1 MIESV
6 ERWFEGRGWTP
17 FPFQRE
23 VWRRYLAGESGLVHV
38 ATGFGKT
45 LAAWLGPVI
54 EGAAAPEARKAPAKR
69 GDAPPLAV
77 LWITP
82 MRALAQDLVKNLRE
96 VTGEVAP
103 GWLVEGRTGDTT
115 STDRGRQG
123 RRLPTALVT
132 TPESLSVLLSREDAA
147 ERFAHLQCVV
157 VDEWHELFGTK
168 RGVQTELGLARLRR
182 LAPGLRTWGLSATL
196 GNLPEAMESLLGARA
211 AEGAGAGALVES
223 DRRRALEVRSVV
235 PREIE
240 CFPWAGHMGLRL
252 LDEVAA
258 ALDTAQTALVF
269 TNTRAQAERWY
280 QALCYARYDDRDR
293 IALHHGSLDR
303 EQRAEVEA
311 GLAAGRYRAVVA
323 TSSLDLGVDF
333 SPVDLVVQVGSPKG
347 VARLAQR
354 AGRSGHAP
362 GLGSRLLCVPAHAL
376 ELVEFA
382 AAREALER
390 GESEPRAALQRPLD
404 VLAQHIVTVAVGGG
418 FIPDELLE
426 EVRTTHAFR
435 DLSDEE
441 WTWALDFTRFGGE
454 TLAGYERY
462 ARVVEGKG
470 GKLVIASRRTARDH
484 RLNIGTIVGY
494 GSLDVKFRG
503 GRRLGTIEEVFVS
516 RLRPGDAFTFSG
528 RSLELIKV
536 EDAAA
541 IVRVAS
547 NPATLVPRWF
557 GGRMPLSNELA
568 QAVRRAMSSVKETL
582 RTGESSGAPELD
594 GVAPLFARQAA
605 VSRIPEPDELLIE
618 RVRTRDGDHA
628 FLFPLEGRLVH
639 EGLAALLAWRA
650 TRAAKVTVTQAV
662 NDWGLELVTRT
673 ELPVGDEEW
682 ADLLTPEG
690 LLEDLLSCLDG
701 SGLARRHFREIA
713 RVSGLVQQGLPGARK
728 GQRQLQASAGLVF
741 DVLTEHDP
749 KNLLLEQARREVMER
764 TLEFSRLR
772 AGLEQLRRRT
782 IHVERPGT
790 LTPLGF
796 PLWAERVRE
805 RVSSESW
812 EDRVRQMAERLQS
825 RSSVAAAPPS
835 STATGAAA
843 ESVSEARSSDA

>member
-1 MIESV
+1 MIEPV

-45 LAAWLGPVI
+45 LAAWLGPVM
-54 EGAAAPEARKAPAKR
+54 EGAGDERARRVPEKR
-69 GDAPPLAV
+69 GEAPPLTV

-82 MRALAQDLVKNLRE
+82 MRALAQDLVKNLRD
-96 VTGEVAP
+96 VTSEVAP

-115 STDRGRQG
+115 STDRGRQS

-168 RGVQTELGLARLRR
+168 RGVQTELALARLRR

-196 GNLPEAMESLLGARA
+196 GNLDEAARALLGPA
-211 AEGAGAGALVES
+211 AGGALVES
-223 DRRRALEVRSVV
+223 DRRRELEVRSVV
-235 PREIE
+235 PGEIE
-240 CFPWAGHMGLRL
+240 CFPWSGHMGLHL
-252 LDEVAA
+252 LDDVAA
-258 ALDTAQTALVF
+258 ALDSARTALVF

-280 QALCYARYDDRDR
+280 QALCYARYDDRER

-303 EQRAEVEA
+303 EQRGEVEA
-311 GLAAGRYRAVVA
+311 GLASGAYRAVVA

-362 GLGSRLLCVPAHAL
+362 GLGSRLLCVPTHAL

-382 AAREALER
+382 AAREAL
-390 GESEPRAALQRPLD
+390 GEGAAEPRPSLRRPLD

-418 FIPDELLE
+418 FRPDDLLA
-426 EVRTTHAFR
+426 EVRETHAYR
-435 DLSDEE
+435 DLTDAE
-441 WTWALDFTRFGGE
+441 WSWALDFTRFGGE
-454 TLAGYERY
+454 TLSGYERF
-462 ARVVEGKG
+462 ARVVEARDGR
-470 GKLVIASRRTARDH
+470 LVGASRRVARDH

-494 GSLDVKFRG
+494 GSLEVRFRN

-528 RSLELIKV
+528 RALELIRV

-541 IVRVAS
+541 VVRPAS
-547 NPATLVPRWF
+547 KPATLVPRWF
-557 GGRMPLSNELA
+557 GGRMPLSSELA
-568 QAVRRAMSSVKETL
+568 AAVRRAMSRVRSCLE
-582 RTGESSGAPELD
+582 TGESTGAPELD
-594 GVAPLFARQAA
+594 AVVPLFERQART
-605 VSRIPEPDELLIE
+605 SRIPEPEELLIE

-650 TRAAKVTVTQAV
+650 TRAARLTVTQSV
-662 NDWGLELVTRT
+662 NDWGLELVTRGR
-673 ELPVGDEEW
+673 LPVDDDGWE
-682 ADLLTPEG
+682 ALLTPDG
-690 LLEDLLSCLDG
+690 LLEDLLACLDG

-713 RVSGLVQQGLPGARK
+713 RVAGLVHQGLPGARK

-741 DVLTEHDP
+741 DVLSEHDP
-749 KNLLLEQARREVMER
+749 ENLLLEQARREVMER

-772 AGLEQLRRRT
+772 AGLEALRGRAIR
-782 IHVERPGT
+782 VERPGS
-790 LTPLGF
+790 LTPLSF
-796 PLWAERVRE
+796 PLWAERIRE

-812 EDRVRQMAERLQS
+812 EDRVRTMADRLTA
-825 RSSVAAAPPS
+825 RSAAAAPR
-835 STATGAAA
+835 GARRREGA
-843 ESVSEARSSDA
+843 

>member
-1 MIESV
+1 MIEPV
-6 ERWFEGRGWTP
+6 ERWFESRGWEP

-54 EGAAAPEARKAPAKR
+54 EGAAVPGARVLPAKR

-82 MRALAQDLVKNLRE
+82 MRALAQDLVRNLCE
-96 VTGEVAP
+96 VTADVAP
-103 GWLVEGRTGDTT
+103 GWIVEGRTGDTS
-115 STDRGRQG
+115 STDRGRQS
-123 RRLPTALVT
+123 RQLPTALVT

-147 ERFAHLQCVV
+147 GRFAHLQCVV

-168 RGVQTELGLARLRR
+168 RGVQTELALARLRH

-196 GNLPEAMESLLGARA
+196 GNLPEAMASLLGAD
-211 AEGAGAGALVES
+211 GAGALVES
-223 DRRRALEVRSVV
+223 DRRRILEVRSVV

-258 ALDTAQTALVF
+258 ALDGARTALVF

-280 QALCYARYDDRDR
+280 QALCYARYDDRER

-311 GLAAGRYRAVVA
+311 GLASGRCRAVVA

-354 AGRSGHAP
+354 AGRSGHSP
-362 GLGSRLLCVPAHAL
+362 GLGSRLLCVPTHAL

-382 AAREALER
+382 AAREALKR
-390 GESEPRAALQRPLD
+390 GTAEPRLPLRRPLD

-418 FIPDELLE
+418 FVPAELLA

-435 DLSDEE
+435 DLSDGE
-441 WTWALDFTRFGGE
+441 WAWALDFTRFGGD
-454 TLAGYERY
+454 TLSGYERF

-470 GKLVIASRRTARDH
+470 GKLVVASRRIARDH

-494 GSLDVKFRG
+494 GSLDVKFRN
-503 GRRLGTIEEVFVS
+503 GRRLGSIEEVFVS

-528 RSLELIKV
+528 RSLELVKV

-541 IVRVAS
+541 IVRAAS

-568 QAVRRAMSSVKETL
+568 EAVRRAMSAVKRTL
-582 RTGESSGAPELD
+582 VTGESTGAPELD
-594 GVAPLFARQAA
+594 GVAPLFAHQAA

-618 RVRTRDGDHA
+618 RLRTRDGDHA

-650 TRAAKVTVTQAV
+650 TRAARVTVTQSV
-662 NDWGLELVTRT
+662 NDWGLELVTRGQ
-673 ELPVGDEEW
+673 LPVGDDEW
-682 ADLLTPEG
+682 AALLTPED
-690 LLEDLLSCLDG
+690 LLEDLLACLDG

-713 RVSGLVQQGLPGARK
+713 RVAGLVQQGLPGARK

-741 DVLTEHDP
+741 DVLSEHDP
-749 KNLLLEQARREVMER
+749 ENLLLEQARREVMER
-764 TLEFSRLR
+764 TLEFTRLR
-772 AGLEQLRRRT
+772 TGLEQLRERR
-782 IHVERPGT
+782 ICVERPGS

-812 EDRVRQMAERLQS
+812 EDRVRQMADQLQK
-825 RSSVAAAPPS
+825 RGTAAA
-835 STATGAAA
+835 TGPRG
-843 ESVSEARSSDA
+843 ARRRKA

>member
-1 MIESV
+1 MIEPV

-45 LAAWLGPVI
+45 LAAWLGPVM
-54 EGAAAPEARKAPAKR
+54 EGAGDERARRVPEKR
-69 GDAPPLAV
+69 GEAPPLTV

-82 MRALAQDLVKNLRE
+82 MRALAQDLVKNLRD
-96 VTGEVAP
+96 VTSEVAP

-115 STDRGRQG
+115 STDRGRQS

-168 RGVQTELGLARLRR
+168 RGVQTELALARLRR

-196 GNLPEAMESLLGARA
+196 GNLDEAARALLGPA
-211 AEGAGAGALVES
+211 AGGALVES
-223 DRRRALEVRSVV
+223 DRRRELEVRSVV
-235 PREIE
+235 PGEIE
-240 CFPWAGHMGLRL
+240 CFPWSGHMGLHL
-252 LDEVAA
+252 LDDVAA
-258 ALDTAQTALVF
+258 ALDSARTALVF

-280 QALCYARYDDRDR
+280 QALCYARYDDRER

-303 EQRAEVEA
+303 EQRGEVEA
-311 GLAAGRYRAVVA
+311 GLASGAYRAVVA

-362 GLGSRLLCVPAHAL
+362 GLGSRLLCVPTHAL

-382 AAREALER
+382 AAREAL
-390 GESEPRAALQRPLD
+390 GEGAAEPRPSLRRPLD

-418 FIPDELLE
+418 FRPDDLLA
-426 EVRTTHAFR
+426 EVRETHAYR
-435 DLSDEE
+435 DLTDAE
-441 WTWALDFTRFGGE
+441 WSWALDFTRFGGE
-454 TLAGYERY
+454 TLSGYERF
-462 ARVVEGKG
+462 ARVVEARDGR
-470 GKLVIASRRTARDH
+470 LVGASRRVARDH

-494 GSLDVKFRG
+494 GSLEVRFRN

-528 RSLELIKV
+528 RALELIRV

-541 IVRVAS
+541 VVRPAS
-547 NPATLVPRWF
+547 RPATLVPRWF
-557 GGRMPLSNELA
+557 GGRMPLSSELA
-568 QAVRRAMSSVKETL
+568 AAVRRAMSRVRSCLE
-582 RTGESSGAPELD
+582 TGESTGAPELD
-594 GVAPLFARQAA
+594 AVVPLFERQART
-605 VSRIPEPDELLIE
+605 SRIPEPEELLIE

-650 TRAAKVTVTQAV
+650 TRAARLTVTQSV
-662 NDWGLELVTRT
+662 NDWGLELVTRGR
-673 ELPVGDEEW
+673 LPVDDDGWE
-682 ADLLTPEG
+682 ALLTPDG
-690 LLEDLLSCLDG
+690 LLEDLLACLDG

-713 RVSGLVQQGLPGARK
+713 RVAGLVHQGLPGARK

-741 DVLTEHDP
+741 DVLSEHDP
-749 KNLLLEQARREVMER
+749 ENLLLEQARREVMER

-772 AGLEQLRRRT
+772 AGLEALRGRAIR
-782 IHVERPGT
+782 VERPGS
-790 LTPLGF
+790 LTPLSF
-796 PLWAERVRE
+796 PLWAERIRE

-812 EDRVRQMAERLQS
+812 EDRVRTMANRLTA
-825 RSSVAAAPPS
+825 RSAAAAPR
-835 STATGAAA
+835 GARRREGA
-843 ESVSEARSSDA
+843 

>member
-1 MIESV
+1 MTEEI
-6 ERWFEGRGWTP
+6 ERWFEGRGWAP

-45 LAAWLGPVI
+45 LAAWLGPVM
-54 EGAAAPEARKAPAKR
+54 EGLGDPRAAAAPARRAEAPALR
-69 GDAPPLAV
+69 V
-77 LWITP
+77 LWVTP

-96 VTGEVAP
+96 VSGEVAP
-103 GWLVEGRTGDTT
+103 GWLVEGRTGDTS
-115 STDRGRQG
+115 STDRGRQS

-147 ERFAHLQCVV
+147 ERFEHLQCVV

-168 RGVQTELGLARLRR
+168 RGVQTELALARLRR

-196 GNLPEAMESLLGARA
+196 GNLDEAAEALLGRG
-211 AEGAGAGALVES
+211 AEGALVES
-223 DRRRALEVRSVV
+223 DRRRELEVRSVL
-235 PREIE
+235 PKEIE
-240 CFPWAGHMGLRL
+240 CFPWSGHMGLRL

-258 ALDTAQTALVF
+258 ALDGARTALVF
-269 TNTRAQAERWY
+269 TNTRAQAERWF
-280 QALCYARYDDRDR
+280 QALCYARYDERER

-303 EQRAEVEA
+303 EQRSEVEA
-311 GLAAGRYRAVVA
+311 GLASGRYRAVVA

-354 AGRSGHAP
+354 AGRSGHSP
-362 GLGSRLLCVPAHAL
+362 GAESRLLCVPTHAL

-382 AAREALER
+382 AAREALQA
-390 GESEPRAALQRPLD
+390 GASEPRQPVVRPLD

-418 FIPDELLE
+418 FRPEELLE
-426 EVRTTHAFR
+426 EVRSTRAFGQ
-435 DLSDEE
+435 LSEAE
-441 WTWALDFTRFGGE
+441 WSWALDFTRFGGE
-454 TLAGYERY
+454 TLSGYERF
-462 ARVVEGKG
+462 ARVVEGPDG
-470 GKLVIASRRTARDH
+470 VLVGASRRVARDH

-494 GSLDVKFRG
+494 GSLEVRFRN
-503 GRRLGTIEEVFVS
+503 GRRLGSIEEVFVS

-528 RSLELIKV
+528 RSLELVRV
-536 EDAAA
+536 EDGAAV
-541 IVRVAS
+541 VRPAAK
-547 NPATLVPRWF
+547 PATVVPRWF
-557 GGRMPLSNELA
+557 GGRMPLSSELA
-568 QAVRRAMSSVKETL
+568 GAVRRAMSRVRRCLE
-582 RTGESSGAPELD
+582 TGESTGAAELD
-594 GVAPLFARQAA
+594 AALPLFERQARA
-605 VSRIPEPDELLIE
+605 SRIPEPRELLIE

-650 TRAAKVTVTQAV
+650 TRAAPVTVTQSV
-662 NDWGLELVTRT
+662 NDWGLELVTRGR
-673 ELPVGDEEW
+673 LPVDDGEW
-682 ADLLTPEG
+682 AALLSPDG

-713 RVSGLVQQGLPGARK
+713 RVSGLVHQGLPGARK

-749 KNLLLEQARREVMER
+749 GNLLLEQARREVMER

-772 AGLEQLRRRT
+772 AGLEELRGRT
-782 IHVERPGT
+782 IRVERPGS
-790 LTPLGF
+790 LTPLSF
-796 PLWAERVRE
+796 PLWAERIRE

-812 EDRVRQMAERLQS
+812 EERVRKMADQLSAGVAPGERGT
-825 RSSVAAAPPS
+825 RRRRE
-835 STATGAAA
+835 GA
-843 ESVSEARSSDA
+843 

>member
-1 MIESV
+1 VIEPV

-45 LAAWLGPVI
+45 LAAWLGPVM
-54 EGAAAPEARKAPAKR
+54 EGAGDERARRVPEKR
-69 GDAPPLAV
+69 GEAPPLTV

-82 MRALAQDLVKNLRE
+82 MRALAQDLVKNLRD
-96 VTGEVAP
+96 VTSEVAP

-115 STDRGRQG
+115 STDRGRQS

-168 RGVQTELGLARLRR
+168 RGVQTELALARLRR

-196 GNLPEAMESLLGARA
+196 GNLDEAARALLGPA
-211 AEGAGAGALVES
+211 AGGALVES
-223 DRRRALEVRSVV
+223 DRRRELEVRSVV
-235 PREIE
+235 PGEIE
-240 CFPWAGHMGLRL
+240 CFPWSGHMGLHL
-252 LDEVAA
+252 LDDVAA
-258 ALDTAQTALVF
+258 ALDSARTALVF

-280 QALCYARYDDRDR
+280 QALCYARYDDRER

-303 EQRAEVEA
+303 EQRGEVEA
-311 GLAAGRYRAVVA
+311 GLASGAYRAVVA

-362 GLGSRLLCVPAHAL
+362 GLGSRLLCVPTHAL

-382 AAREALER
+382 AAREAL
-390 GESEPRAALQRPLD
+390 GEGAAEPRPSLRRPLD

-418 FIPDELLE
+418 FRPDDLLA
-426 EVRTTHAFR
+426 EVRETHAYR
-435 DLSDEE
+435 DLTDAE
-441 WTWALDFTRFGGE
+441 WSWALDFTRFGGE
-454 TLAGYERY
+454 TLSGYERF
-462 ARVVEGKG
+462 ARVVEARDGR
-470 GKLVIASRRTARDH
+470 LVGASRRVARDH

-494 GSLDVKFRG
+494 GSLEVRFRN

-528 RSLELIKV
+528 RALELIRV

-541 IVRVAS
+541 VVRPAS
-547 NPATLVPRWF
+547 KPATLVPRWF
-557 GGRMPLSNELA
+557 GGRMPLSSELA
-568 QAVRRAMSSVKETL
+568 AAVRRAMSRVRSCLE
-582 RTGESSGAPELD
+582 TGESTGAPELD
-594 GVAPLFARQAA
+594 AVVPLFERQART
-605 VSRIPEPDELLIE
+605 SRIPEPEELLIE

-650 TRAAKVTVTQAV
+650 TRAARLTVTQSV
-662 NDWGLELVTRT
+662 NDWGLELVTRGR
-673 ELPVGDEEW
+673 LPVDDDGWE
-682 ADLLTPEG
+682 ALLTPDG
-690 LLEDLLSCLDG
+690 LLEDLLACLDG

-713 RVSGLVQQGLPGARK
+713 RVAGLVHQGLPGARK

-741 DVLTEHDP
+741 DVLSEHDP
-749 KNLLLEQARREVMER
+749 ENLLLEQARREVMER

-772 AGLEQLRRRT
+772 AGLEALRGRAIR
-782 IHVERPGT
+782 VERPGS
-790 LTPLGF
+790 LTPLSF
-796 PLWAERVRE
+796 PLWAERIRE

-812 EDRVRQMAERLQS
+812 EDRVRTMADRLTA
-825 RSSVAAAPPS
+825 RSAAAAPR
-835 STATGAAA
+835 GARRREGA
-843 ESVSEARSSDA
+843 

>member
-1 MIESV
+1 MIEPV
-6 ERWFEGRGWTP
+6 ERWFEARGWEP

-54 EGAAAPEARKAPAKR
+54 EGAAAQGAQAVPAKR
-69 GDAPPLAV
+69 ADAPALAV
-77 LWITP
+77 LWVTP

-103 GWLVEGRTGDTT
+103 GWIVEGRTGDTS
-115 STDRGRQG
+115 STDRGRQS

-132 TPESLSVLLSREDAA
+132 TPESLSVLLSREDSA

-168 RGVQTELGLARLRR
+168 RGVQTELALARLRR

-196 GNLPEAMESLLGARA
+196 GNLPEAMASLLGAGA
-211 AEGAGAGALVES
+211 SGDAGATSGSGALVES
-223 DRRRALEVRSVV
+223 DRRRPLEVRSVV
-235 PREIE
+235 PGEIE

-258 ALDTAQTALVF
+258 ALDTARTALVF

-280 QALCYARYDDRDR
+280 QALCYARYEDRER

-303 EQRAEVEA
+303 EQRTEVEA
-311 GLAAGRYRAVVA
+311 GLASGRYRAVVA

-354 AGRSGHAP
+354 AGRSGHSP
-362 GLGSRLLCVPAHAL
+362 GLSSRLLCVPTHAL

-390 GESEPRAALQRPLD
+390 GASEPRLTLRRPLD

-418 FIPDELLE
+418 FFPEELLS
-426 EVRTTHAFR
+426 EVRTTHAFH

-441 WTWALDFTRFGGE
+441 WAWALDFTRFGGE
-454 TLAGYERY
+454 TLSGYERF

-470 GKLVIASRRTARDH
+470 GKLVIASRRIARDH

-494 GSLDVKFRG
+494 GSLDVKFRN

-528 RSLELIKV
+528 RSLELVKV
-536 EDAAA
+536 GDSAA
-541 IVRVAS
+541 IVRAAS

-557 GGRMPLSNELA
+557 GGRMPLSTELA
-568 QAVRRAMSSVKETL
+568 EAVRQAMSAVKRTL
-582 RTGESSGAPELD
+582 ATGESTGAPELD

-605 VSRIPEPDELLIE
+605 VSRIPEPGELLIE

-650 TRAAKVTVTQAV
+650 TRAARVTVTQSV
-662 NDWGLELVTRT
+662 NDWGLELVTRS
-673 ELPVGDEEW
+673 ELPVGDDKW
-682 ADLLTPEG
+682 AALLTPDG
-690 LLEDLLSCLDG
+690 LLDDLLACLDG

-713 RVSGLVQQGLPGARK
+713 RVAGLVQQGLPGARK

-741 DVLTEHDP
+741 DVLSEHDP
-749 KNLLLEQARREVMER
+749 GNLLLEQARREVMER

-772 AGLEQLRRRT
+772 AGLEKLRERR
-782 IHVERPGT
+782 ICVERPGS

-812 EDRVRQMAERLQS
+812 EDRVRQMADQLQA
-825 RSSVAAAPPS
+825 R
-835 STATGAAA
+835 GAAGA
-843 ESVSEARSSDA
+843 SAVRETRGRTV

>member
-1 MIESV
+1 MIEPV

-45 LAAWLGPVI
+45 LAAWLGPVM
-54 EGAAAPEARKAPAKR
+54 EGAGDERARRVPEKR
-69 GDAPPLAV
+69 GEAPPLTV

-82 MRALAQDLVKNLRE
+82 MRALAQDLVKNLRD
-96 VTGEVAP
+96 VTSEVAP

-115 STDRGRQG
+115 STDRGRQS

-168 RGVQTELGLARLRR
+168 RGVQTELALARLRR

-196 GNLPEAMESLLGARA
+196 GNLDEAARALLGPA
-211 AEGAGAGALVES
+211 AGGALVES
-223 DRRRALEVRSVV
+223 DRRRELEVRSVV
-235 PREIE
+235 PGEIE
-240 CFPWAGHMGLRL
+240 CFPWSGHMGLHL
-252 LDEVAA
+252 LGDVAA
-258 ALDTAQTALVF
+258 ALDSARTALVF

-280 QALCYARYDDRDR
+280 QALCYARYDDRER

-303 EQRAEVEA
+303 EQRGEVEA
-311 GLAAGRYRAVVA
+311 GLASGAYRAVVA

-362 GLGSRLLCVPAHAL
+362 GLGSRLLCVPTHAL

-382 AAREALER
+382 AAREAL
-390 GESEPRAALQRPLD
+390 GEGAAEPRPSLRRPLD

-418 FIPDELLE
+418 FRPDDLLA
-426 EVRTTHAFR
+426 EVRETHAYR
-435 DLSDEE
+435 DLTDAE
-441 WTWALDFTRFGGE
+441 WSWALDFTRFGGE
-454 TLAGYERY
+454 TLSGYERF
-462 ARVVEGKG
+462 ARVVEARDGR
-470 GKLVIASRRTARDH
+470 LVGASRRVARDH

-494 GSLDVKFRG
+494 GSLEVRFRN

-528 RSLELIKV
+528 RALELIRV

-541 IVRVAS
+541 VVRPAS
-547 NPATLVPRWF
+547 RPATLVPRWF
-557 GGRMPLSNELA
+557 GGRMPLSSELA
-568 QAVRRAMSSVKETL
+568 AAVRRAMSRVRSCLE
-582 RTGESSGAPELD
+582 TGESTGAPELD
-594 GVAPLFARQAA
+594 AVVPLFERQART
-605 VSRIPEPDELLIE
+605 SRIPEPEELLIE

-650 TRAAKVTVTQAV
+650 TRAARLTVTQSV
-662 NDWGLELVTRT
+662 NDWGLELVTRGR
-673 ELPVGDEEW
+673 LPVDDDGWE
-682 ADLLTPEG
+682 ALLTPDG
-690 LLEDLLSCLDG
+690 LLEDLLACLDG

-713 RVSGLVQQGLPGARK
+713 RVAGLVHQGLPGARK

-741 DVLTEHDP
+741 DVLSEHDP
-749 KNLLLEQARREVMER
+749 ENLLLEQARREVMER

-772 AGLEQLRRRT
+772 AGLEALRGRAIR
-782 IHVERPGT
+782 VERPGS
-790 LTPLGF
+790 LTPLSF
-796 PLWAERVRE
+796 PLWAERIRE

-812 EDRVRQMAERLQS
+812 EDRVRTMADRLTA
-825 RSSVAAAPPS
+825 RSAAAAPR
-835 STATGAAA
+835 GARRREGA
-843 ESVSEARSSDA
+843 

>member
-1 MIESV
+1 MIEPV

-45 LAAWLGPVI
+45 LAAWLGPVM
-54 EGAAAPEARKAPAKR
+54 EGAGDERARRVPEKR
-69 GDAPPLAV
+69 GEAPPLTV

-82 MRALAQDLVKNLRE
+82 MRALAQDLVKNLRD
-96 VTGEVAP
+96 VTSEVAP

-115 STDRGRQG
+115 STDRGRQS

-168 RGVQTELGLARLRR
+168 RGVQTELALARLRR

-196 GNLPEAMESLLGARA
+196 GNLDEAARALLGPA
-211 AEGAGAGALVES
+211 AGGALVES
-223 DRRRALEVRSVV
+223 DRRRELEVRSVV
-235 PREIE
+235 PGEIE
-240 CFPWAGHMGLRL
+240 CFPWSGHMGLHL
-252 LDEVAA
+252 LDDVAA
-258 ALDTAQTALVF
+258 ALDSARTALVF

-280 QALCYARYDDRDR
+280 QALCYARYDDRER

-303 EQRAEVEA
+303 EQRGEVEA
-311 GLAAGRYRAVVA
+311 GLASGAYRAVVA

-362 GLGSRLLCVPAHAL
+362 GLGSRLLCVPTHAL

-382 AAREALER
+382 AAREAL
-390 GESEPRAALQRPLD
+390 GEGAAEPRPSLRRPLD

-418 FIPDELLE
+418 FRPDDLLA
-426 EVRTTHAFR
+426 EVRETHAYR
-435 DLSDEE
+435 DLTDAE
-441 WTWALDFTRFGGE
+441 WSWALDFTRFGGE
-454 TLAGYERY
+454 TLSGYERF
-462 ARVVEGKG
+462 ARVVEARDGR
-470 GKLVIASRRTARDH
+470 LVGASRRVARDH

-494 GSLDVKFRG
+494 GSLEVRFRN

-528 RSLELIKV
+528 RALELIRV

-541 IVRVAS
+541 VVRPAS
-547 NPATLVPRWF
+547 RPATLVPRWF
-557 GGRMPLSNELA
+557 GGRMPLSSELA
-568 QAVRRAMSSVKETL
+568 AAVRRAMSRVRSCLE
-582 RTGESSGAPELD
+582 TGESTGAPELD
-594 GVAPLFARQAA
+594 AVVPLFERQART
-605 VSRIPEPDELLIE
+605 SRIPEPEELLIE

-650 TRAAKVTVTQAV
+650 TRAARLTVTQSV
-662 NDWGLELVTRT
+662 NDWGLELVTRGR
-673 ELPVGDEEW
+673 LPVDDDGWE
-682 ADLLTPEG
+682 ALLTPDG
-690 LLEDLLSCLDG
+690 LLEDLLACLDG

-713 RVSGLVQQGLPGARK
+713 RVAGLVHQGLPGARK

-741 DVLTEHDP
+741 DVLSEHDP
-749 KNLLLEQARREVMER
+749 ENLLLEQARREVMER

-772 AGLEQLRRRT
+772 AGLEALRGRAIR
-782 IHVERPGT
+782 VERPGS
-790 LTPLGF
+790 LTPLSF
-796 PLWAERVRE
+796 PLWAERIRE

-812 EDRVRQMAERLQS
+812 EDRVRTMADRLTA
-825 RSSVAAAPPS
+825 RSAAAAPR
-835 STATGAAA
+835 GARRREGA
-843 ESVSEARSSDA
+843 

>member
-1 MIESV
+1 VIEPV
-6 ERWFEGRGWTP
+6 ERWFESRGWEP

-54 EGAAAPEARKAPAKR
+54 EGAAVPGARVLPAKR

-82 MRALAQDLVKNLRE
+82 MRALAQDLVRNLCE
-96 VTGEVAP
+96 VTADVAP
-103 GWLVEGRTGDTT
+103 GWIVEGRTGDTS
-115 STDRGRQG
+115 STDRGRQS
-123 RRLPTALVT
+123 RQLPTALVT

-147 ERFAHLQCVV
+147 GRFAHLQCVV

-168 RGVQTELGLARLRR
+168 RGVQTELALARLRH

-196 GNLPEAMESLLGARA
+196 GNLPEAMASLLGAD
-211 AEGAGAGALVES
+211 GAGALVES
-223 DRRRALEVRSVV
+223 DRRRILEVRSVV

-258 ALDTAQTALVF
+258 ALDGARTALVF

-280 QALCYARYDDRDR
+280 QALCYARYDDRER

-311 GLAAGRYRAVVA
+311 GLASGRCRAVVA

-354 AGRSGHAP
+354 AGRSGHSP
-362 GLGSRLLCVPAHAL
+362 GLGSRLLCVPTHAL

-382 AAREALER
+382 AAREALKR
-390 GESEPRAALQRPLD
+390 GTAEPRLPLRRPLD

-418 FIPDELLE
+418 FVPAELLA

-435 DLSDEE
+435 DLSDGE
-441 WTWALDFTRFGGE
+441 WAWALDFTRFGGD
-454 TLAGYERY
+454 TLSGYERF

-470 GKLVIASRRTARDH
+470 GKLVVASRRIARDH

-494 GSLDVKFRG
+494 GSLDVKFRN
-503 GRRLGTIEEVFVS
+503 GRRLGSIEEVFVS

-528 RSLELIKV
+528 RSLELVKV

-541 IVRVAS
+541 IVRAAS

-568 QAVRRAMSSVKETL
+568 EAVRRAMSAVKRTL
-582 RTGESSGAPELD
+582 VTGESTGAPELD
-594 GVAPLFARQAA
+594 GVAPLFAHQAA

-618 RVRTRDGDHA
+618 RLRTRDGDHA

-650 TRAAKVTVTQAV
+650 TRAARVTVTQSV
-662 NDWGLELVTRT
+662 NDWGLELVTRGQ
-673 ELPVGDEEW
+673 LPVGDDEW
-682 ADLLTPEG
+682 AALLTPED
-690 LLEDLLSCLDG
+690 LLEDLLACLDG

-713 RVSGLVQQGLPGARK
+713 RVAGLVQQGLPGARK

-741 DVLTEHDP
+741 DVLSEHDP
-749 KNLLLEQARREVMER
+749 ENLLLEQARREVMER
-764 TLEFSRLR
+764 TLEFTRLR
-772 AGLEQLRRRT
+772 TGLEQLRERR
-782 IHVERPGT
+782 ICVERPGS

-812 EDRVRQMAERLQS
+812 EDRVRQMADQLQK
-825 RSSVAAAPPS
+825 RGTAAA
-835 STATGAAA
+835 TGPRG
-843 ESVSEARSSDA
+843 ARRRKA

>member
-1 MIESV
+1 MIDAV
-6 ERWFEGRGWTP
+6 ERWFEARGWTA

-54 EGAAAPEARKAPAKR
+54 EGAGAPGAGQAPAKR

-77 LWITP
+77 IWITP

-103 GWLVEGRTGDTT
+103 GWIVEGRTGDTS
-115 STDRGRQG
+115 STDRGRQS

-147 ERFAHLQCVV
+147 ERFAQLQCVV

-168 RGVQTELGLARLRR
+168 RGVQTELALARLRS

-196 GNLPEAMESLLGARA
+196 GNLPEAMASLLGTSA
-211 AEGAGAGALVES
+211 ASGSGAGGALVES

-258 ALDTAQTALVF
+258 ALGEARTALVF

-280 QALCYARYDDRDR
+280 QALCYARYDDRER

-303 EQRAEVEA
+303 EQRAEVEI
-311 GLAAGRYRAVVA
+311 GLASGRYRAVVA

-354 AGRSGHAP
+354 AGRSGHSP
-362 GLGSRLLCVPAHAL
+362 GLGSRLLCVPTHAL

-390 GESEPRAALQRPLD
+390 GEAEPRLPLRRPLD
-404 VLAQHIVTVAVGGG
+404 VLAQHVVTVAVGGG
-418 FIPDELLE
+418 FFPEELLA
-426 EVRTTHAFR
+426 EVRSTHAFR

-454 TLAGYERY
+454 TLSGYERF
-462 ARVVEGKG
+462 ARVVEGKE
-470 GKLVIASRRTARDH
+470 GKLVIASRRVARDH

-494 GSLDVKFRG
+494 GSLDVKFRN
-503 GRRLGTIEEVFVS
+503 GRRLGSIEEIFVS

-528 RSLELIKV
+528 RSLELVKV
-536 EDAAA
+536 EDSAA
-541 IVRVAS
+541 IVRAAS
-547 NPATLVPRWF
+547 TPATLVPRWF
-557 GGRMPLSNELA
+557 GGRMPLSSELA
-568 QAVRRAMSSVKETL
+568 EAVRRALSGIKRTL
-582 RTGESSGAPELD
+582 ETGESSGSPELD
-594 GVAPLFARQAA
+594 GVAPLFARQAQ
-605 VSRIPEPDELLIE
+605 VSRIPEPSELLIE

-650 TRAAKVTVTQAV
+650 TRAARVTVTQSV
-662 NDWGLELVTRT
+662 NDWGLELVART
-673 ELPVGDEEW
+673 ELPVGDGEW
-682 ADLLTPEG
+682 RGLLSPEG

-713 RVSGLVQQGLPGARK
+713 RVAGLVQQGLPGARK

-749 KNLLLEQARREVMER
+749 DNLLLEQARREVMER

-772 AGLEQLRRRT
+772 AGLEQLRGRAIR
-782 IHVERPGT
+782 VERPAS

-805 RVSSESW
+805 RTSSESW
-812 EDRVRQMAERLQS
+812 EDRVRRMADRLQ
-825 RSSVAAAPPS
+825 AQ
-835 STATGAAA
+835 GAQP
-843 ESVSEARSSDA
+843 

>member
-1 MIESV
+1 MIDAV
-6 ERWFEGRGWTP
+6 ERWFEARGWTA

-54 EGAAAPEARKAPAKR
+54 EGAGAPGAGQAPAKR

-77 LWITP
+77 IWITP

-103 GWLVEGRTGDTT
+103 GWLVEGRTGDTS
-115 STDRGRQG
+115 STDRGRQS

-147 ERFAHLQCVV
+147 ERFAQLQCVV

-168 RGVQTELGLARLRR
+168 RGVQTELALARLRS

-196 GNLPEAMESLLGARA
+196 GNLPEAMASLLGTSA
-211 AEGAGAGALVES
+211 ASGSGAGGALVES

-258 ALDTAQTALVF
+258 ALGEARTALVF

-280 QALCYARYDDRDR
+280 QALCYARYDDRER

-303 EQRAEVEA
+303 EQRAEVEI
-311 GLAAGRYRAVVA
+311 GLASGRYRAVVA

-354 AGRSGHAP
+354 AGRSGHSP
-362 GLGSRLLCVPAHAL
+362 DLGSRLLCVPTHAL

-390 GESEPRAALQRPLD
+390 GEAEPRLPLRRPLD
-404 VLAQHIVTVAVGGG
+404 VLAQHLVTVAVGGG
-418 FIPDELLE
+418 FFPEELLA
-426 EVRTTHAFR
+426 EVRSTHAFR

-454 TLAGYERY
+454 TLSGYERF
-462 ARVVEGKG
+462 ARVIEGKG
-470 GKLVIASRRTARDH
+470 GKLVIASRRVARDH

-494 GSLDVKFRG
+494 GSLDVKFRN
-503 GRRLGTIEEVFVS
+503 GRRLGSIEEVFVS

-528 RSLELIKV
+528 RSLEL
-536 EDAAA
+536 
-541 IVRVAS
+541 
-547 NPATLVPRWF
+547 
-557 GGRMPLSNELA
+557 
-568 QAVRRAMSSVKETL
+568 
-582 RTGESSGAPELD
+582 
-594 GVAPLFARQAA
+594 
-605 VSRIPEPDELLIE
+605 
-618 RVRTRDGDHA
+618 
-628 FLFPLEGRLVH
+628 
-639 EGLAALLAWRA
+639 
-650 TRAAKVTVTQAV
+650 
-662 NDWGLELVTRT
+662 
-673 ELPVGDEEW
+673 
-682 ADLLTPEG
+682 
-690 LLEDLLSCLDG
+690 
-701 SGLARRHFREIA
+701 
-713 RVSGLVQQGLPGARK
+713 
-728 GQRQLQASAGLVF
+728 
-741 DVLTEHDP
+741 
-749 KNLLLEQARREVMER
+749 
-764 TLEFSRLR
+764 
-772 AGLEQLRRRT
+772 
-782 IHVERPGT
+782 
-790 LTPLGF
+790 
-796 PLWAERVRE
+796 
-805 RVSSESW
+805 
-812 EDRVRQMAERLQS
+812 
-825 RSSVAAAPPS
+825 
-835 STATGAAA
+835 
-843 ESVSEARSSDA
+843 

>member
-1 MIESV
+1 M
-6 ERWFEGRGWTP
+6 
-17 FPFQRE
+17 
-23 VWRRYLAGESGLVHV
+23 
-38 ATGFGKT
+38 
-45 LAAWLGPVI
+45 
-54 EGAAAPEARKAPAKR
+54 PEKR
-69 GDAPPLAV
+69 GEAPPLTV

-82 MRALAQDLVKNLRE
+82 MRALAQDLVKNLRD
-96 VTGEVAP
+96 VTSEVAP

-115 STDRGRQG
+115 STDRGRQS

-168 RGVQTELGLARLRR
+168 RGVQTELALARLRR

-196 GNLPEAMESLLGARA
+196 GNLDEAARA
-211 AEGAGAGALVES
+211 LVGPAAGGALVES
-223 DRRRALEVRSVV
+223 DRRRELEVRSVV
-235 PREIE
+235 PGEIE
-240 CFPWAGHMGLRL
+240 CFPWSGHMGLRL
-252 LDEVAA
+252 LDDVAA
-258 ALDTAQTALVF
+258 ALDSARTALVF

-280 QALCYARYDDRDR
+280 QALCYARYDDRER

-303 EQRAEVEA
+303 EQRGEVEA
-311 GLAAGRYRAVVA
+311 GLASGAYRAVVA

-362 GLGSRLLCVPAHAL
+362 GLGSRLLCVPTHAL

-382 AAREALER
+382 AAREAL
-390 GESEPRAALQRPLD
+390 GEGAAEPRPSLRRPLD

-418 FIPDELLE
+418 FRPDDLLA
-426 EVRTTHAFR
+426 EVRETHAYR
-435 DLSDEE
+435 DLTDAE
-441 WTWALDFTRFGGE
+441 WSWALDFTRFGGE
-454 TLAGYERY
+454 TLSGYERF
-462 ARVVEGKG
+462 ARVVEARDGR
-470 GKLVIASRRTARDH
+470 LVGASRRVARDH

-494 GSLDVKFRG
+494 GSLEVRFRN

-528 RSLELIKV
+528 RALELIRV

-541 IVRVAS
+541 VVRPAS
-547 NPATLVPRWF
+547 KPATLVPRWF
-557 GGRMPLSNELA
+557 GGRMPLSSELA
-568 QAVRRAMSSVKETL
+568 AAVRRAMSRVRSCLE
-582 RTGESSGAPELD
+582 TGESTGAPELD
-594 GVAPLFARQAA
+594 AVVPLFERQART
-605 VSRIPEPDELLIE
+605 SRIPEPEELLIE

-650 TRAAKVTVTQAV
+650 TRAARLTVTQSV
-662 NDWGLELVTRT
+662 NDWGLELVTRGR
-673 ELPVGDEEW
+673 LPVDDDGWE
-682 ADLLTPEG
+682 ALLTPDG
-690 LLEDLLSCLDG
+690 LLEDLLACLDG

-713 RVSGLVQQGLPGARK
+713 RVAGLVHQGLPGARK

-741 DVLTEHDP
+741 DVLSEHDP
-749 KNLLLEQARREVMER
+749 ENLLLEQARREVMER

-772 AGLEQLRRRT
+772 AGLEALRGRAIR
-782 IHVERPGT
+782 VERPGS
-790 LTPLGF
+790 LTPLSF
-796 PLWAERVRE
+796 PLWAERIRE

-812 EDRVRQMAERLQS
+812 EDRVRTMADRLTA
-825 RSSVAAAPPS
+825 RSAAAAPR
-835 STATGAAA
+835 GARRREGA
-843 ESVSEARSSDA
+843 